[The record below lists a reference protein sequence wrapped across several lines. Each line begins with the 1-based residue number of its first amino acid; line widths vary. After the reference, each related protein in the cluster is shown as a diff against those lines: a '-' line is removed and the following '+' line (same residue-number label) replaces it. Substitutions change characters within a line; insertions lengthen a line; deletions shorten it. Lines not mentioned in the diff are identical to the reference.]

1 MLRLVRSFFLVYTGG
16 MKLIVGLGNHG
27 KTYAGNRHNIGWWVV
42 DELHDS
48 YGFGAWQKK
57 FKGEACKHKI
67 GGEDVVLLKPHTYM
81 NLSGESVQAAMAF
94 YKLTPADVLAIHDD
108 LDLKPLALRHKIG
121 GSDAGHNGLKSIT
134 QCLGT
139 GNYARLRI
147 GIGRPA
153 HKNQVSDYVLHDFDA
168 SEALQFKE
176 LAVKLAEHGGKML
189 ADPHALLALFKP
201 VG

>member
-1 MLRLVRSFFLVYTGG
+1 

-27 KTYAGNRHNIGWWVV
+27 KSYAGNRHNIGWWVV
-42 DELHDS
+42 DELHAAH
-48 YGFGAWQKK
+48 GFGAWQKK
-57 FKGEACKHKI
+57 FKGEVCKHKI
-67 GGEDVVLLKPHTYM
+67 AGEDVVLLKPHTYM
-81 NLSGESVQAAMAF
+81 NLSGESVQAALAF

-108 LDLKPLALRHKIG
+108 LDLKPLVLRHKIG
-121 GSDAGHNGLKSIT
+121 GSDAGHNGLKSIS

-139 GNYARLRI
+139 PDYARLRI

-153 HKNQVSDYVLHDFDA
+153 HKNQVSDYVLHDFDP
-168 SEALQFKE
+168 SEALQFRE
-176 LAVKLAEHGGKML
+176 LAAKLAEHGGKLL